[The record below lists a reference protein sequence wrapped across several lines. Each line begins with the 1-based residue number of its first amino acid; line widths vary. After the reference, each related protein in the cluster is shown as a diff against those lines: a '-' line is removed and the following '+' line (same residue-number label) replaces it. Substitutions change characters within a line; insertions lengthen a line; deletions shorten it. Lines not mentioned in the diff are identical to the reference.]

1 MKKNLLA
8 FGLVILGATAVAQ
21 TPRLVLYEEF
31 TGENCPPCASTNPGL
46 NALLALPTN
55 STKAVAIKWQV
66 PIPSAPSNTWS
77 LYQTNKTEIDWRWR
91 SVAAGGYGYVPAINS
106 APSSKIDG
114 QEASIFGAS
123 SGHPANL
130 TSGVLATAQSFT
142 SAFNIT
148 VARDWNYNCSAVTL
162 TVNITATAPFTVSSP
177 GKLTFRC
184 VMVERLIQFS
194 VQPGTNGEKIFEDV
208 AIKSFPTLQT
218 GTPMA
223 DSWTIG
229 QSMTFTM
236 NCPLPSYT
244 RKKEEVAF
252 VGFIQDDNN
261 KKVAQAVRSLP
272 ASLPPD
278 GLATV
283 AANVGVTCTNSIT
296 PVITINNTG
305 ANPITSMTVV
315 PYVDGAA
322 GAPISWTGN
331 IPVGQN
337 GTVNLGAIPAPTLAG
352 THTFSYNITS
362 LGAAKYNIAGN
373 ASLVNFMV
381 AAAPNANPVSEGFTM
396 GTFPPAGWV
405 SINPNQG
412 GTWTRNTQ
420 TGGYFQ
426 STQSMK
432 YDFLNNKVV
441 GDKDEMVLPMMDL
454 SGSGVPEMSFDYAY
468 AQKNAGGTDQLDVMV
483 STNCGNTW
491 STVWSQ
497 SGSSLATA
505 PAQDFSFLPDPSDFT
520 QWQTAQIALT
530 GYANNSVLVKFVT
543 TAGLGN
549 NLYVDNINLR
559 QPNSSP
565 TGITKSSINGFNLN
579 VFPNP
584 ASGLASVNVT
594 APVSVKANVT
604 VLNTLGQVVYSSQA
618 DLAAGNNTIALDV
631 KEFAAGVYNVV
642 VSTEKTTV
650 TRKLTVS
657 K

>member
-8 FGLVILGATAVAQ
+8 FGLVLFGAAVVAQ

-31 TGENCPPCASTNPGL
+31 TGETCPPCASTNPGL

-55 STKAVAIKWQV
+55 TPKVVAIKWQV

-77 LYQTNKTEIDWRWR
+77 LYQTNKAEIDWRYR
-91 SVAAGGYGYVPAINS
+91 SVASGGFGYTPGINS

-114 QEASIFGAS
+114 QEATTFGAS

-130 TSGVLATAQSFT
+130 TSNILTTAQSYT

-177 GKLTFRC
+177 GKLKFRC

-194 VQPGTNGEKIFEDV
+194 VAPGTNGEKNFEDI
-208 AIKSFPTLQT
+208 AIKSFPTLQS
-218 GTPMA
+218 GTSMA

-244 RKKEEVAF
+244 RKKEQVAF

-261 KKVAQAVRSLP
+261 QKVAQAVRSVP
-272 ASLPPD
+272 AALPPD

-296 PVITINNTG
+296 PKITINNTG
-305 ANPITSMTVV
+305 LNPITSMTII
-315 PYVDGAA
+315 PYVDGVA
-322 GAPISWTGN
+322 GAQINWTGN

-337 GTVNLGAIPAPTLAG
+337 GTVTLGAIASPTAAG
-352 THTFSYNITS
+352 AHTFSYNITS

-373 ASLVNFMV
+373 ASQVSFMV
-381 AAAPNANPVSEGFTM
+381 AAAPDANPVSEGFTL
-396 GTFPPAGWV
+396 GAFPPAGWV
-405 SINPNQG
+405 SVNPDQG
-412 GTWTRNTQ
+412 GTWLRNTQ

-426 STQSMK
+426 SNQCMK
-432 YDFLNNKVV
+432 YDFLSNKVV
-441 GDKDEMVLPMMDL
+441 GDVDEMMLPMLNL
-454 SGSGVPEMSFDYAY
+454 SGADVPQMTFDFAY
-468 AQKNAGGTDQLDVMV
+468 AQKLAGGNDQLEVMA
-483 STNCGNTW
+483 SSNCGSTW

-497 SGSSLATA
+497 SGSNLATA
-505 PAQDFSFLPDPSDFT
+505 PAQDAAYLPDPADFT
-520 QWQTAQIALT
+520 QWQTAIVNLPAF
-530 GYANNSVLVKFVT
+530 NNGSVLVKFVT

-549 NLYVDNINLR
+549 NLYIDNVNLR
-559 QPNSSP
+559 QGNPS
-565 TGITKSSINGFNLN
+565 GIAKSASNGFNLN
-579 VFPNP
+579 IFPNP
-584 ASGLASVNVT
+584 ASGLASVNVSS
-594 APVSVKANVT
+594 AVSVKATVT
-604 VLNTLGQVVYSSQA
+604 VFNTLGQVVYSNPT
-618 DLAAGNNTIALDV
+618 DLTAGNTVIALDV

-642 VSTEKTTV
+642 VATEKTTV

>member
-8 FGLVILGATAVAQ
+8 FGLLILGATVVAQ

-55 STKAVAIKWQV
+55 TAKAVAIKWQV

-77 LYQTNKTEIDWRWR
+77 LYKTNQVEIDWRWK

-114 QEASIFGAS
+114 QEATIFGAA

-130 TSGVLATAQSFT
+130 TSAVLATAQSYT

-162 TVNITATAPFTVSSP
+162 TVNITATAPFTVSAP

-194 VQPGTNGEKIFEDV
+194 VAPGSNGEKNFEDV
-208 AIKSFPTLQT
+208 AIKSFPTLQN

-229 QSMTFTM
+229 QSMTFTL

-305 ANPITSMTVV
+305 TNPITSMTVV
-315 PYVDGAA
+315 PYIDGNA
-322 GAPISWTGN
+322 GAPINWTGN

-337 GTVNLGAIPAPTLAG
+337 GTVTLGGITSPTAAG
-352 THTFSYNITS
+352 AHTFSYNITS

-373 ASLVNFMV
+373 ASSVSFMV
-381 AAAPNANPVSEGFTM
+381 AGAPSANPVSEGFTL
-396 GTFPPAGWV
+396 GVFPPAGWV

-426 STQSMK
+426 STQCMK
-432 YDFLNNKVV
+432 YDFLNNKIV
-441 GDKDEMVLPMMDL
+441 GDVDEMVLPMMDL
-454 SGSGVPEMSFDYAY
+454 AGADVPQMTFDYAY
-468 AQKNAGGTDQLDVMV
+468 AQKSTGGSDQLDVMV
-483 STNCGNTW
+483 STNCGSTW

-497 SGSSLATA
+497 SGSGLATA
-505 PAQDFSFLPDPSDFT
+505 PAVDFAYLPDPNDFT
-520 QWQTAQIALT
+520 QWQTAVINLT
-530 GYANNSVLVKFVT
+530 AYNNSSVLVKFVT

-549 NLYVDNINLR
+549 NLYVDNVNLR
-559 QPNSSP
+559 QSNPA
-565 TGITKSSINGFNLN
+565 GIAKATVNGFNLN

-584 ASGLASVNVT
+584 ATNMASINVT
-594 APVSVKANVT
+594 APVSVKATVT
-604 VLNTLGQVVYSSQA
+604 VLNTLGQVVYSSPT
-618 DLAAGNNTIALDV
+618 DLAAGNNAIALDV
-631 KEFAAGVYNVV
+631 KELSAGVYNVV